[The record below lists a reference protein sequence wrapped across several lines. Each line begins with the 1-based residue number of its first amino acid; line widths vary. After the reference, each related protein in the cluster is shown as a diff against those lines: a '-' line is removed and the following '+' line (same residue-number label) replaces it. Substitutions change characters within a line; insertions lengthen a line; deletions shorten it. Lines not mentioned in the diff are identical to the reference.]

1 MVPPKSRLE
10 LKGMREQFEEGLSTI
25 SGAKALAANI
35 VPNIQYEDS
44 LLDLAS
50 KMPIAIINVV
60 NHAEALMD
68 LEYDATFGDS
78 KQVGE
83 TEEDIRLLIGFGV
96 QFITLSCTIKAKNSK
111 DDKKSCSL
119 KEK

>member
-1 MVPPKSRLE
+1 
-10 LKGMREQFEEGLSTI
+10 MREQFEEGLSTI

-44 LLDLAS
+44 LLALAL
-50 KMPIAIINVV
+50 KMPLAIIKVV

-83 TEEDIRLLIGFGV
+83 TKKDIKLLVEFGV
-96 QFITLSCTIKAKNSK
+96 QFITLSCVMKAKNSK
-111 DDKKSCSL
+111 DEKKSCSL

>member
-1 MVPPKSRLE
+1 
-10 LKGMREQFEEGLSTI
+10 MREQFEEGLSTI

-78 KQVGE
+78 DQVKK
-83 TEEDIRLLIGFGV
+83 TKEDIKTLIEFGA
-96 QFITLSCTIKAKNSK
+96 QFITLFYC
-111 DDKKSCSL
+111 DH
-119 KEK
+119 